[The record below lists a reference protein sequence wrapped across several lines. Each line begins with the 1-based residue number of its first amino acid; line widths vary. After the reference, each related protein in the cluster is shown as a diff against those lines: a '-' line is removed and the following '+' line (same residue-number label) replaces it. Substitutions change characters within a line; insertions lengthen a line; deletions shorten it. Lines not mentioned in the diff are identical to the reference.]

1 METPDENTGENQQI
15 PPNSNW
21 GAVKAFI
28 VANKIDSLLWITR
41 IFTVIN
47 VIWYLIPIISPFPS
61 YTCYRRALI
70 CNAAVSALRLHQRLP
85 NVRFTRE
92 YLGEL
97 LSEDSCHYLI
107 YSLMFLY
114 SAYPLS
120 AALIPLGMFALLHTS
135 SFSKKLLDI
144 LGTARVFGMSLVS
157 WIRSGVD
164 KLQSNQ
170 IALLRVIASTE
181 IMIMPLT
188 VGLVLSAAAGL
199 LLPFIYYKFLTF
211 RYASRR
217 NPYSRMLFGEFRLM
231 FQQLAMHERCPGF
244 IRNIILSFTRF
255 ISNLAPPVAP
265 ANTGPTN

>member
-1 METPDENTGENQQI
+1 MDSQDENTRENQQTQT
-15 PPNSNW
+15 NSNW
-21 GAVKAFI
+21 SAVKAFL
-28 VANKIDSLLWITR
+28 VENKIDSLLWITR

-47 VIWYLIPIISPFPS
+47 VIWYLIPIISPFSS
-61 YTCYRRALI
+61 YSCYRRALI

-92 YLGEL
+92 YLHQL

-114 SAYPLS
+114 NAYPIT

-144 LGTARVFGMSLVS
+144 LGNAGVFGMGLVR
-157 WIRSGVD
+157 WIRNGID

-170 IALLRVIASTE
+170 IPLLRMIASTE
-181 IMIMPLT
+181 IMIMLFT
-188 VGLVLSAAAGL
+188 IGLVISGAAGL

-244 IRNIILSFTRF
+244 IRNIIYSLIRF
-255 ISNLAPPVAP
+255 ISNMAPPVP
-265 ANTGPTN
+265 PPNTAPTN